1 MKQVKLVGEKEFEFN
16 EVSVPEV
23 DPNQVLIKV
32 KACGICGSDIH
43 SYKGKHPFVDPPI
56 VLGHEYLGIVEKKG
70 SEVSSEIE
78 VGDLVTSEL
87 ALNCG
92 ECYNCRHGRPQ
103 ICKNAKH
110 LGNVGKDGAMQEY
123 FTMRSDKV
131 HVLPNDSTKVEGVM
145 TEPTAV
151 GVHAVRKSNFTVGD
165 TVLVI
170 GAGVIGNLTAQVLS
184 AAGADKVIV
193 AEMKEGRIEKA
204 NEVGLE
210 TTVNTGKS
218 DLSAWLNKNIGT
230 ENLDLIYDCV
240 GIEATLNMA
249 IENARKGSQIM
260 LVGVPEEDLTLNM
273 AFVQDRELDIS
284 GTLQYIREDFSRAIN
299 LIASD
304 KVDVKPLVTNS
315 YPFLEYKTAFETA
328 IDQAKATK
336 GMMKVMLDY
345 D

>member
-16 EVSVPEV
+16 KVSIPKVNPE
-23 DPNQVLIKV
+23 QVLIKV

-70 SEVSSEIE
+70 SKVSSNIE

-92 ECYNCRHGRPQ
+92 ECYNCRQGRPQ

-123 FTMRSDKV
+123 FTMRADKV
-131 HVLPNDSTKVEGVM
+131 HVLPDDATKVEGVM

-151 GVHAVRKSNFTVGD
+151 GVHAVRKSKFTVGD

-184 AAGADKVIV
+184 AAGAKKVIV
-193 AEMKEGRIEKA
+193 AELMKGRIEKA
-204 NEVGLE
+204 REMGLE
-210 TTVNTGKS
+210 TTVNTGQS
-218 DLSAWLNKNIGT
+218 DLSDWLNKNIGT
-230 ENLDLIYDCV
+230 ENLDLIFDCV
-240 GIEATLNMA
+240 GTDTTLNMA

-284 GTLQYIREDFSRAIN
+284 GTLQYTGEDFSRAIN
-299 LIASD
+299 FIAND
-304 KVDVKPLVTNS
+304 KIEVKPLITDI
-315 YPFLEYKTAFETA
+315 YPFSEYKTAFETA
-328 IDQAKATK
+328 IDQDNASK